1 MPPLFFLKSRS
12 PPSSRKAGVCWQETP
27 PASASPPNE
36 DRLELSLQNNVLRR
50 AGRGC
55 ATSNQPKLNCAR
67 HRPSPAV
74 ASSKVSLWMQ
84 LLAWESTTCPD
95 GARKSVSVWHF
106 GFDQHLLTTNS
117 LSLSPWLHVLDVVR
131 VTRRGKQWFA
141 GSQSIFFQVCQQKKS
156 QHSESLLPKSALL
169 WTNPVSHPP
178 RTLNKVHSTQGWQQ
192 ERRLCSPGQKGFA
205 GARGSSLRW
214 LILWFTARRRRMH
227 GGEYCVQNGESRVN
241 RCSKSQLICTCSVVF
256 QSLYFSHI
264 EPLWWGIHWKP

>member
-1 MPPLFFLKSRS
+1 MPPLFFPKSRS

-117 LSLSPWLHVLDVVR
+117 LSLSMTAR
-131 VTRRGKQWFA
+131 VGCGKSNQEREAMVCRIPIDFFSRYVSRRN
-141 GSQSIFFQVCQQKKS
+141 
-156 QHSESLLPKSALL
+156 HSTVKACCPNQLCCEQILSPTLPGL
-169 WTNPVSHPP
+169 WT
-178 RTLNKVHSTQGWQQ
+178 KST
-192 ERRLCSPGQKGFA
+192 RL
-205 GARGSSLRW
+205 
-214 LILWFTARRRRMH
+214 
-227 GGEYCVQNGESRVN
+227 
-241 RCSKSQLICTCSVVF
+241 
-256 QSLYFSHI
+256 
-264 EPLWWGIHWKP
+264 

>member
-1 MPPLFFLKSRS
+1 MKTDSSF
-12 PPSSRKAGVCWQETP
+12 PSK
-27 PASASPPNE
+27 
-36 DRLELSLQNNVLRR
+36 NNVLRR

-84 LLAWESTTCPD
+84 LLAWESTSCPD

-141 GSQSIFFQVCQQKKS
+141 ESRLIFFFFPGMSAEEITAQWKLAAQISLVVNESYLPPSQDSEQSPLDSRLTVGTMPVQSWAERVC
-156 QHSESLLPKSALL
+156 
-169 WTNPVSHPP
+169 
-178 RTLNKVHSTQGWQQ
+178 
-192 ERRLCSPGQKGFA
+192 
-205 GARGSSLRW
+205 
-214 LILWFTARRRRMH
+214 
-227 GGEYCVQNGESRVN
+227 
-241 RCSKSQLICTCSVVF
+241 
-256 QSLYFSHI
+256 
-264 EPLWWGIHWKP
+264 WG